1 MAGFGYVRFFSR
13 VFFGGVL
20 GLAALHCSAGSDGGG
35 GSAAN
40 GGGGTGAN
48 GGGGTG
54 NKGTGGDSGIIITTD
69 GEAPDYSVDA
79 FFATDPPPPDCS
91 DAGAQPIKPGGTP
104 ECPDDKNLQGCP
116 CTQSGQ
122 TAPCW
127 PGKRKHRNRGACQ
140 DGTTT
145 CEQSSEFK
153 LAWGEC
159 KGYTGIAPPTFEPAP
174 GSTGKAACT
183 CFSGGYWD
191 VKNTSPCFYSDSTGK
206 VVGGVSTILEANGA
220 RCPTQTEMS
229 FTTGTPPT
237 QPFSPN
243 TLKVDCNGYFKL
255 CFKLQAL
262 PQKGASK
269 NPGGDCQVMEVCTE
283 GYYGLAGK
291 GPNGDDG
298 VMTMPDLKSWI
309 TKTSAETACAGQFY
323 ANGGYGSFSVKG
335 TSDECDQVDKTFLT
349 FDYCPIYCNDPANKS
364 KPECVNCTTG
374 SGGPF

>member
-1 MAGFGYVRFFSR
+1 MAGMALLRLGSR
-13 VFFGGVL
+13 LFLGGALSLV
-20 GLAALHCSAGSDGGG
+20 ALHCSAGGDGGG

-54 NKGTGGDSGIIITTD
+54 TGTGGDSGLIITTD

-79 FFATDPPPPDCS
+79 FFAVDPPPPDCS

-116 CTQSGQ
+116 CTSAGA

-127 PGKRKHRNRGACQ
+127 PGKRKHRNRGACK
-140 DGTTT
+140 DGVTT
-145 CEQSSEFK
+145 CQQSSEFK

-159 KGYTGIAPPTFEPAP
+159 QGYTGITPPTFEPDPNA
-174 GSTGKAACT
+174 TGKAACT

-191 VKNTSPCFYSDSTGK
+191 VKNTSPCFYTDGTGK
-206 VVGGVSTILEANGA
+206 VIGGVSTILEANGP
-220 RCPTQTEMS
+220 RCPTQAEMDFATS
-229 FTTGTPPT
+229 KPPT

-262 PQKGASK
+262 SAKGAAKSA
-269 NPGGDCQVMEVCTE
+269 GDCQVMEVCTE
-283 GYYGLAGK
+283 GHYGLAGK
-291 GPNGDDG
+291 GPNGTDG
-298 VMTMPDLKSWI
+298 ELPMPDLKSWI
-309 TKTSAETACAGQFY
+309 TKPGAETTCAGLFY

-335 TSDECDQVDKTFLT
+335 ISDECDQVDKTFLT